1 MTPST
6 TKPVQPV
13 DLSHQH
19 RARIAQLNDAVRHCR
34 LKNSRVVFTA
44 SLLATLLPDTL
55 SEAERGV
62 RSLVLQPA
70 LLRLVQ
76 RCDFT
81 PGNDPHGERDFGSFV
96 YDGHTVFWKIDT
108 YENDGT
114 FQWGAAR
121 PWDETESFRVLTIML
136 ASDY

>member
-1 MTPST
+1 MTTVLPANPSD
-6 TKPVQPV
+6 Q
-13 DLSHQH
+13 Q
-19 RARIAQLNDAVRHCR
+19 RARIAQLNDAARHRR

-55 SEAERGV
+55 SEAERTV

-70 LLRLVQ
+70 LLRHVQ

-96 YDGHTVFWKIDT
+96 YEGHTIFWKVDV
-108 YENDGT
+108 YENDGA

-121 PWDETESFRVLTIML
+121 PWDEAASFRVLTIML